1 MTNYE
6 LCYSVFI
13 DQTQE
18 MDAPDWCDL
27 LGISAERFKEMLAA
41 DDGSLDVLTEE
52 VFKMRYDQMTWEDK
66 TAYAEMYSPEPV
78 C

>member
-13 DQTQE
+13 DETQE
-18 MDAPDWCDL
+18 MDANDWCSL
-27 LGISAERFKEMLAA
+27 LGITSQRFEEMLAA

-52 VFKMRYDQMTWEDK
+52 VFKLRYDKMTEADK
-66 TAYAEMYSPEPV
+66 TAVAELYSPDPV